1 MIIVHA
7 RTSPQLSDD
16 ELGRLLADAYARLR
30 EYENDADNLPAR
42 ITDLQP
48 AITEAVRR
56 LRRSHVPIGA

>member
-16 ELGRLLADAYARLR
+16 ELGRLLADAYARLS
-30 EYENDADNLPAR
+30 EYADDPDNIANR
-42 ITDLQP
+42 IEDLQP

-56 LRRSHVPIGA
+56 LRKAR